1 MLHPFN
7 LSGNVENPL
16 LFAADDPLGRVPDL
30 QPVIRDSENR
40 RTFNHWRN
48 QKKRDTPDP
57 SKQNGRVPTRSENG
71 VDEYA

>member
-1 MLHPFN
+1 MLHPYN
-7 LSGNVENPL
+7 MSGNGENPH

-48 QKKRDTPDP
+48 QKKPKTPEPFQQHD
-57 SKQNGRVPTRSENG
+57 SVPPRSENG